1 MSNRARRGRR
11 QTRNPLDPDYQIIEL
26 PGRVCTIHSI
36 AERETF
42 HPVIGPLA
50 EAEALYIRQL
60 ELRERIAASRETFVV
75 WDIGLGGGGNALALF
90 RATRDL
96 NSALEVYSFDRTIA
110 PLEFALGHAGPLKYP
125 EGYERELQTLS
136 AQGKVVFANGRQ
148 KLSWQVQLGD
158 FPALIHRPEAES
170 WPRPDAIF
178 FDPYSPAKNPAMW
191 TLSLFRRLSQ
201 LTGGKPATLATYSR
215 STMLRAALLLAG
227 FYVGVG
233 QATGEKE
240 ETTIAAT
247 MPGFLKHPLTSAWLR
262 KARSSRS
269 AEPLAGTSY
278 RQAPLS
284 EANWSALQQH
294 SQFADCHPC

>member
-1 MSNRARRGRR
+1 MSNRARCGRR
-11 QTRNPLDPDYQIIEL
+11 QTPNPLDPDYQIIEL
-26 PGRVCTIHSI
+26 PGKVCTIQSI
-36 AERETF
+36 AEQETF

-60 ELRERIAASRETFVV
+60 DLRERIAGSREPFVV

-90 RATRDL
+90 RATRHL
-96 NSALEVYSFDRTIA
+96 TSFLQVYSFDRTIA
-110 PLEFALGHAGPLKYP
+110 PLKFALGHARALKYP

-136 AQGKVVFANGRQ
+136 AQGKVVFLNGCQ
-148 KLSWQVQLGD
+148 ELSWQVELGD
-158 FPALIHRPEAES
+158 FSALIHRPEAEA

-191 TLSLFRRLSQ
+191 TLPLFSRLRE
-201 LTGGKPATLATYSR
+201 LTGGKLATLATYSR

-233 QATGEKE
+233 EATGEKE

-247 MPGFLKHPLTSAWLR
+247 VPGFLRRPLASSWLR

-269 AEPLAGTSY
+269 AEPLAGSSY
-278 RQAPLS
+278 RQSPLS
-284 EANWSALQQH
+284 EASWAALQQH
-294 SQFADCHPC
+294 RQFEDCHRG